1 MRLKRTLPLALAV
14 VIVAA
19 AIVAAVQLRKHAPPE
34 AARLL
39 PGGDAF
45 FYVNYNWIRK
55 VTNGKTFLPV
65 AHDPEY
71 ERFIQETGFEFDRDL
86 DAVAFAVHY
95 PEKWP
100 GGGTGGAA
108 PEPRFSEVF
117 IARFDAGK
125 CSTYLRKIAQS
136 VENYHSVDIFTIPIY
151 GRTFRIA
158 ILGVDTA
165 AASNHEDPALI
176 HGMVDRSRRLASPFG
191 GPSMLRRYYKHVQF
205 ASPVWSVMRVD
216 PSAPQFQGWSTIFP
230 KPADLVVSASY
241 NPLLLPLHSG
251 ALHFRAEAWAGDDSN
266 ARAITEKVRLFLM
279 MFHSAEASV
288 GSPGSDADLKALFD
302 SLQVRQEDSRA
313 VAYATVPTGIFR
325 KLMESPPPVPGP

>member
-45 FYVNYNWIRK
+45 FYVNYNWIRRA
-55 VTNGKTFLPV
+55 TNGKPFLPV
-65 AHDPEY
+65 THDPEY
-71 ERFIQETGFEFDRDL
+71 ERFIQETGFDFDRDL
-86 DAVAFAVHY
+86 DAAAFAAHY
-95 PEKWP
+95 PGNWP
-100 GGGTGGAA
+100 SGGTGGAA

-117 IARFDAGK
+117 MARFDAGR
-125 CSTYLRKIAQS
+125 CSAYLKKIAQS

-151 GRTFRIA
+151 GRTLRVA
-158 ILGVDTA
+158 ILGVDTV

-191 GPSMLRRYYKHVQF
+191 GPSMLRRYYKRVQF
-205 ASPVWSVMRVD
+205 ASPVWSVVRVD
-216 PSAPQFQGWSTIFP
+216 PSAPPFQAWSTIFP
-230 KPADLVVSASY
+230 KPTDLVVSASY

-251 ALHFRAEAWAGDDSN
+251 ALHLRAEAWAGDDN
-266 ARAITEKVRLFLM
+266 GARAIAEKANLFLT

-288 GSPGSDADLKALFD
+288 GSPGNDADLKALFD

-313 VAYATVPTGIFR
+313 VANATVPTGIFR
-325 KLMESPPPVPGP
+325 KLMESPPAPGR